1 MLWLVVLL
9 VALVA
14 GVAVAA
20 WIWNGLVRARQA
32 VHEAWAQIEVLLDRR
47 HRLIGDLAAIAE
59 ATADFER
66 ATLDRL
72 TQARA
77 FARAPATPTPRGD
90 AETALGDA
98 TTSFIARAEAYP
110 TLGADGAFTKL
121 RAELVATED
130 ELSASR
136 RYYNGRVR
144 LYHDA
149 LGKFPHVLVAPAL
162 GFRRTEYFQAEN
174 AARVAPRAA

>member
-1 MLWLVVLL
+1 M
-9 VALVA
+9 
-14 GVAVAA
+14 
-20 WIWNGLVRARQA
+20 RARQG

-47 HRLIGDLAAIAE
+47 HRLIGDLTAIAS

-66 ATLDRL
+66 STLERV

-77 FARAPATPTPRGD
+77 FARAPATPSPRGD
-90 AETALGDA
+90 AEAALADA
-98 TTSFIARAEAYP
+98 SHGLIARAEAYP
-110 TLGADGAFTKL
+110 TLGADAAFGQL
-121 RAELVATED
+121 RDELIATED
-130 ELSASR
+130 ELAASR

-162 GFRRTEYFQAEN
+162 GYRRSEYFQADDN
-174 AARVAPRAA
+174 SRQVPRAA